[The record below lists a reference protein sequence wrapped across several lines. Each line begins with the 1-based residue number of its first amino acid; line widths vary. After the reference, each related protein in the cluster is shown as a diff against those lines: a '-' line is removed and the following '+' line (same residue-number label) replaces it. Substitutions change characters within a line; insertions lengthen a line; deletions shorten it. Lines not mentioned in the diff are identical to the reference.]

1 MCSFQHNK
9 EHVLRTTTITKCT
22 WFRSRVPLRRCRSIA
37 FVPLQKRKNFIARGN
52 IELWS
57 APKLRE
63 HKELLRAKYLHSNS
77 PEQYMIE
84 EGTPK

>member
-1 MCSFQHNK
+1 
-9 EHVLRTTTITKCT
+9 
-22 WFRSRVPLRRCRSIA
+22 
-37 FVPLQKRKNFIARGN
+37 VPLQKRKNFIARGN